1 MDSRTTSHCRGLLLL
16 LLCAA
21 IGNSGGDGQ
30 QGENT
35 KRNRKRTREWEGR
48 CS

>member
-1 MDSRTTSHCRGLLLL
+1 MSGSVVVVVVCSNRKSE
-16 LLCAA
+16 
-21 IGNSGGDGQ
+21 GNGQ
-30 QGENT
+30 QGEKT